1 MASKRDYYEVLGV
14 DRNASDSEIKSKY
27 RKLALQYHPDRNPGN
42 REAEDNFKEAAEAY
56 EVLRDPEKRRIYD
69 QFGHAGLE
77 GTGFSGFGGFEDIFS
92 SFSDI
97 FEDFFGFSSGRRSGS
112 RVRRGSDLRYDLT
125 LDFMDAVFGTET
137 DITVKK
143 QEACPTCEGSGCEP
157 GTHMESCN
165 YCQGSGQV
173 SRSQGFFTV
182 RTTCPQCRG
191 TGSTIPNPCIECRGM
206 GRVNI
211 QKKVAV
217 KIPAGVDNGSRLR
230 LTGEG
235 ETGVYGGPPGDLY
248 VFIHV
253 APHDFFKRED
263 THIIC
268 QIPIGLVQAALG
280 DTIMVPTL
288 NGEKP
293 FQIPKGTQ
301 YGDIFRFRGEG
312 IPALRNGRRGDQIIQ
327 VTVKTPT
334 HLSKRQASLLKE
346 FAKLES
352 KKLSTKL
359 KNILKGESKETIGQ
373 RISPNP

>member
-1 MASKRDYYEVLGV
+1 MTSKRDYYEVLGV
-14 DRNASDSEIKSKY
+14 DRSASESEVKSKY
-27 RKLALQYHPDRNPGN
+27 RKLALQYHPDRNPGD
-42 REAEDNFKEAAEAY
+42 RDAEEKFKEAAEAY

-97 FEDFFGFSSGRRSGS
+97 FEDFFGFRTSRHSGS
-112 RVRRGSDLRYDLT
+112 RGRRGSDLRYDLT
-125 LDFMDAVFGTET
+125 LDFMAAAFGTET
-137 DITVKK
+137 DITVEKMD
-143 QEACPTCEGSGCEP
+143 TCQTCDGTGCKP
-157 GTHMESCN
+157 GTHVETCS

-182 RTTCPQCRG
+182 RSTCPQCRDA
-191 TGSTIPNPCIECRGM
+191 GSTIPDPCGECRGV
-206 GRVNI
+206 GRVGVH
-211 QKKVAV
+211 KKVSV
-217 KIPAGVDNGSRLR
+217 KIPAGVDDGSRLR
-230 LTGEG
+230 LTGKG
-235 ETGVYGGPPGDLY
+235 DPGAYGAPPGDLY

-253 APHDFFKRED
+253 APHDFFKREE

-268 QIPIGLVQAALG
+268 QIPIGFVQAALG

-293 FQIPKGTQ
+293 LQIPKGTQ

-312 IPALRNGRRGDQIIQ
+312 IPSLRNGRRGDQLIQ
-327 VTVKTPT
+327 VTIKTPT

-359 KNILKGESKETIGQ
+359 KNILKGAAQEPLEQ